1 MMSYRIGQV
10 AELLGVSVDTVR
22 RWADAGRLGAR
33 RTHGGQ
39 RVVDGA
45 TLAEFVTSLR
55 QAAEPDEAM
64 AQSARNRFTGIVTR
78 VVKDRVVAQVE
89 VQAGPHRVVSLM
101 TREAADELGLVPGML
116 PVAAVKATN
125 VVVELPSQRS
135 TLEEPPMLR
144 SWIRSAALLAVVALL
159 AAGCGGN
166 NSSSGGS
173 SGSGSS
179 TEIKV
184 FAAASLTAAANPN
197 AKVTFNFAGSQ
208 ALATQIQQSAPADVF
223 ASADTTNMDKVKDL
237 VDTPQNF
244 ASNLLQIIVANGNPK
259 GIKGLSDLS
268 NPDLKV
274 VLAAPDVPAGK
285 YAGRAL
291 DAQHVTV
298 KPVSLED
305 NVKAVVTKVSLG
317 EADAGIVYVTDVTA
331 GGDKVEGV
339 DIPIVLF
346 IPRTSPIATVKASS
360 HQSQARAFMNMVVS
374 DQGRQVLKSFGFLPP
389 PAS

>member
-1 MMSYRIGQV
+1 
-10 AELLGVSVDTVR
+10 
-22 RWADAGRLGAR
+22 
-33 RTHGGQ
+33 
-39 RVVDGA
+39 
-45 TLAEFVTSLR
+45 
-55 QAAEPDEAM
+55 
-64 AQSARNRFTGIVTR
+64 
-78 VVKDRVVAQVE
+78 
-89 VQAGPHRVVSLM
+89 
-101 TREAADELGLVPGML
+101 
-116 PVAAVKATN
+116 
-125 VVVELPSQRS
+125 
-135 TLEEPPMLR
+135 MLR

-159 AAGCGGN
+159 ATGCGGN

-173 SGSGSS
+173 SGSGSP

-184 FAAASLTAAANPN
+184 FAAASLTAAFNKIGQDYTAANPN
-197 AKVTFNFAGSQ
+197 AKVT
-208 ALATQIQQSAPADVF
+208 
-223 ASADTTNMDKVKDL
+223 DL
-237 VDTPQNF
+237 VGTPQNF

-268 NPDLKV
+268 NHDLKV

-339 DIPIVLF
+339 DIPNDQNV
-346 IPRTSPIATVKASS
+346 PATYPIATVKASS

>member
-1 MMSYRIGQV
+1 
-10 AELLGVSVDTVR
+10 
-22 RWADAGRLGAR
+22 
-33 RTHGGQ
+33 
-39 RVVDGA
+39 
-45 TLAEFVTSLR
+45 
-55 QAAEPDEAM
+55 
-64 AQSARNRFTGIVTR
+64 
-78 VVKDRVVAQVE
+78 
-89 VQAGPHRVVSLM
+89 
-101 TREAADELGLVPGML
+101 
-116 PVAAVKATN
+116 
-125 VVVELPSQRS
+125 
-135 TLEEPPMLR
+135 MLR
-144 SWIRSAALLAVVALL
+144 SWICSAALLAVVALL

-166 NSSSGGS
+166 NFSSGGS

-179 TEIKV
+179 TKIKV
-184 FAAASLTAAANPN
+184 FAAASLTAAFNKIGQDYTAANPN

-208 ALATQIQQSAPADVF
+208 ALATQIQQSAPADVV

-237 VDTPQNF
+237 VGTHQNF
-244 ASNLLQIIVANGNPK
+244 ASNLLQIVVANGNPK

-305 NVKAVVTKVSLG
+305 NVKAVVTDVS
-317 EADAGIVYVTDVTA
+317 A

-339 DIPIVLF
+339 DIPNDQNV
-346 IPRTSPIATVKASS
+346 PATYPIATVKASS

>member
-1 MMSYRIGQV
+1 
-10 AELLGVSVDTVR
+10 
-22 RWADAGRLGAR
+22 
-33 RTHGGQ
+33 
-39 RVVDGA
+39 
-45 TLAEFVTSLR
+45 
-55 QAAEPDEAM
+55 
-64 AQSARNRFTGIVTR
+64 
-78 VVKDRVVAQVE
+78 
-89 VQAGPHRVVSLM
+89 
-101 TREAADELGLVPGML
+101 
-116 PVAAVKATN
+116 
-125 VVVELPSQRS
+125 
-135 TLEEPPMLR
+135 MLR

-179 TEIKV
+179 TEI
-184 FAAASLTAAANPN
+184 
-197 AKVTFNFAGSQ
+197 
-208 ALATQIQQSAPADVF
+208 QQSAPADVF

-237 VDTPQNF
+237 VGTPQNF

-274 VLAAPDVPAGK
+274 VL
-285 YAGRAL
+285 
-291 DAQHVTV
+291 
-298 KPVSLED
+298 
-305 NVKAVVTKVSLG
+305 TKVSLG

-339 DIPIVLF
+339 DIPNDQNV
-346 IPRTSPIATVKASS
+346 PATYPIATVKASS